1 MNAVQVRGATLDDL
15 PAVSA
20 LAEALVELHHGFD
33 PRRFLRVPGV
43 AEGYLK
49 WFTRELENPDAII
62 LVATGAEGLV
72 GYVYGRVEPRD
83 WNMLL
88 DRHAAL
94 HDIYVSAEARGRGV
108 AEALVDAFAERAR
121 ALGAPRVVL
130 HTASQNEAAQR
141 LFARLGFRPTMIE
154 MTREL

>member
-1 MNAVQVRGATLDDL
+1 MNAVTVRGATVDDL
-15 PAVSA
+15 PGVSA
-20 LAEALVELHHGFD
+20 LAEALVDLHHGFD

-49 WFTRELENPDAII
+49 WFGRELENPDAVI
-62 LVATGAEGLV
+62 LVATGAEGLL
-72 GYVYGRVEPRD
+72 GYLYGRVEARD

-88 DRHAAL
+88 DRHGAL
-94 HDIYVSAEARGRGV
+94 HDIYVTAEARGRGV
-108 AEALVDAFAERAR
+108 AEALIDDFAAR
-121 ALGAPRVVL
+121 VKALGVPRVVL

>member
-1 MNAVQVRGATLDDL
+1 MNAVTVRGATTEDL
-15 PAVSA
+15 PGVAA
-20 LAEALVELHHGFD
+20 LAEALVSLHHGFD
-33 PRRFLRVPGV
+33 ARRFLKVPGV
-43 AEGYLK
+43 AEGYLA
-49 WFTRELENPDAII
+49 WFTRELQNPDAVI
-62 LVATGAEGLV
+62 LVATGEDLV
-72 GYVYGRVEPRD
+72 LGYLYGRVEPRD

-108 AEALVDAFAERAR
+108 AEALVTDFAAR
-121 ALGAPRVVL
+121 VKALGAPRVVL
-130 HTASQNEAAQR
+130 HTASQNESAQR